1 MIDRSTLGLV
11 ARNVARSSLPTFN
24 QLVQLPGTTD
34 PVPTRLSAKGVNIMT
49 IQNGKCYIGIDVSKA
64 ILDVYI
70 LPCKKY
76 MQFTND
82 AKGIQ
87 KLNKKL
93 MSFPQTSIAMESTGG
108 YEKTAAQVLHKA
120 GLSVSVVNPRLIRDF
135 AKALGKTAKTDRID
149 AEVIA
154 LFAEKIQPQAN
165 VVCNENQQNLAA
177 LNARRRQIIE
187 MITMEKNRLDKA
199 SNGLKKSMQRIIK
212 ALEKE
217 LQAIN
222 EALEKS
228 IQSDADYAQKNA
240 LLKSIKGVGSVVAA
254 GIIADLPEL
263 GNVGPKQISALAGLV
278 PYNRDSGTLRGKRT
292 IWGGRASVRTTLY
305 MATLVA
311 TRHNPQIKCFYERL
325 CHAGKQKK
333 VAITAC
339 MHKLLIIMNA
349 MIKHGEPWRIATA
362 IEI

>member
-1 MIDRSTLGLV
+1 
-11 ARNVARSSLPTFN
+11 
-24 QLVQLPGTTD
+24 
-34 PVPTRLSAKGVNIMT
+34 MT
-49 IQNGKCYIGIDVSKA
+49 IQDEKCYIGIDVSKA

-76 MQFTND
+76 MQFKND

-87 KLNKKL
+87 KLREKL
-93 MSFPQTSIAMESTGG
+93 KSFSQASIVMEATGG
-108 YEKTAAQVLHKA
+108 YEKPVAQSLQKA
-120 GLSVSVVNPRLIRDF
+120 GFNVAVVNPRHIRDF
-135 AKALGKTAKTDRID
+135 AKALGKLAKTDRID

-154 LFAEKIQPQAN
+154 LFAEKMQPPTN
-165 VVCNENQQNLAA
+165 VMYNENQQNLAE

-199 SNGLKKSMQRIIK
+199 SNELKKSIQRIIK

-228 IQSDADYAQKNA
+228 IQNDADYAQKNT
-240 LLKSIKGVGSVVAA
+240 LLKSIKGVGSVVAV
-254 GIIADLPEL
+254 GIIAELPEL
-263 GNVGPKQISALAGLV
+263 GNVTAKQISALAGLA
-278 PYNRDSGTLRGKRT
+278 PYNRDSGTMRGKRT
-292 IWGGRASVRTTLY
+292 IWGGRVSVRTTLY

-311 TRHNPQIKCFYERL
+311 MKHNPQIKSFYERL
-325 CHAGKQKK
+325 CNAGKLKK

-339 MHKLLIIMNA
+339 MHKLLVIMNA
-349 MIKHGEPWRIATA
+349 MIKHGESWRMATA

>member
-1 MIDRSTLGLV
+1 
-11 ARNVARSSLPTFN
+11 
-24 QLVQLPGTTD
+24 
-34 PVPTRLSAKGVNIMT
+34 MT
-49 IQNGKCYIGIDVSKA
+49 IQDGKCYIGIDVSKA

-70 LPCKKY
+70 LPFKKY
-76 MQFTND
+76 MQFKND
-82 AKGIQ
+82 IKGIQ
-87 KLNKKL
+87 KLTEKL
-93 MSFPQTSIAMESTGG
+93 KSFPQASIVMEATGG
-108 YEKTAAQVLHKA
+108 YEKPIAQSLQKA
-120 GLSVSVVNPRLIRDF
+120 GLSVSVVNPRPIRDF
-135 AKALGKTAKTDRID
+135 AKALGKLAKTDRID

-154 LFAEKIQPQAN
+154 LFAEKMQPKAN
-165 VVCNENQQNLAA
+165 VTYNENQQKLTE

-199 SNGLKKSMQRIIK
+199 SNELKKSIQRIIK

-228 IQSDADYAQKNA
+228 IQNDADYAQKNA

-263 GNVGPKQISALAGLV
+263 GNVGPKQISALAGLA

-311 TRHNPQIKCFYERL
+311 TRHNPQIKSFYERL
-325 CHAGKQKK
+325 CNAGKQKK

-339 MHKLLIIMNA
+339 MHKLLIVMNA
-349 MIKHGEPWRIATA
+349 MIKHNESWRTATA

>member
-1 MIDRSTLGLV
+1 MM
-11 ARNVARSSLPTFN
+11 
-24 QLVQLPGTTD
+24 VQD
-34 PVPTRLSAKGVNIMT
+34 EKFH
-49 IQNGKCYIGIDVSKA
+49 IGIDVSKA

-70 LPCKKY
+70 LPSKKY
-76 MQFTND
+76 MQFKND
-82 AKGIQ
+82 IKSI
-87 KLNKKL
+87 KKL
-93 MSFPQTSIAMESTGG
+93 SEKLKSFPQASIVMEATGG
-108 YEKTAAQVLHKA
+108 YEKPVAQSLQKV
-120 GLSVSVVNPRLIRDF
+120 GFSVSVVNPRPIRDF
-135 AKALGKTAKTDRID
+135 AKALGKLAKTDKID

-154 LFAEKIQPQAN
+154 LFAEKMQPQAN
-165 VVCNENQQNLAA
+165 VAYNENQQKLTE
-177 LNARRRQIIE
+177 LNTRRRQIIE

-199 SNGLKKSMQRIIK
+199 SKELRKSIQRIIK

-228 IQSDADYAQKNA
+228 IQNDADYAQKNT
-240 LLKSIKGVGSVVAA
+240 LLKSIKGVGTVVAA

-263 GNVGPKQISALAGLV
+263 GNVSAKQISALAGLA

-292 IWGGRASVRTTLY
+292 IWGGRAFVRTTLY

-311 TRHNPQIKCFYERL
+311 TRHNPQIKIFYERL
-325 CHAGKQKK
+325 CNAGKQKK

-349 MIKHGEPWRIATA
+349 MIKHNESWRVATV

>member
-1 MIDRSTLGLV
+1 MMVHD
-11 ARNVARSSLPTFN
+11 
-24 QLVQLPGTTD
+24 
-34 PVPTRLSAKGVNIMT
+34 
-49 IQNGKCYIGIDVSKA
+49 GKCYIGIDVSKA

-70 LPCKKY
+70 LPFKKY
-76 MQFTND
+76 MQFKND
-82 AKGIQ
+82 SKGIQ
-87 KLNKKL
+87 KLTEKL
-93 MSFPQTSIAMESTGG
+93 KTFSQDSIVMEATGG
-108 YEKTAAQVLHKA
+108 YEKPVAQSLQKV
-120 GLSVSVVNPRLIRDF
+120 GFSVSVVNPRYIRDF
-135 AKALGKTAKTDRID
+135 AKALGKLAKTDRID

-154 LFAEKIQPQAN
+154 LYAEKMQPKAN
-165 VVCNENQQNLAA
+165 VMDNENQQKLAA
-177 LNARRRQIIE
+177 LNARRRQIID
-187 MITMEKNRLDKA
+187 MIIMEKNRLDKV
-199 SNGLKKSMQRIIK
+199 SDELKKSIQRIIK

-217 LQAIN
+217 LQTIN

-228 IQSDADYAQKNA
+228 IQNDASYAQKNT

-263 GNVGPKQISALAGLV
+263 GNVSTKQISALAGLA

-292 IWGGRASVRTTLY
+292 IWGGRASVRSTLY

-311 TRHNPQIKCFYERL
+311 TRHNAQIKSFYERL
-325 CHAGKQKK
+325 CNAGKQKK

-349 MIKHGEPWRIATA
+349 MIKHNESWRTATA

>member
-1 MIDRSTLGLV
+1 
-11 ARNVARSSLPTFN
+11 
-24 QLVQLPGTTD
+24 
-34 PVPTRLSAKGVNIMT
+34 MT
-49 IQNGKCYIGIDVSKA
+49 IQDGKCYTGIDVSKA

-70 LPCKKY
+70 LPFKKY
-76 MQFTND
+76 MQFKND
-82 AKGIQ
+82 TKGIQ
-87 KLNKKL
+87 KLTEKL
-93 MSFPQTSIAMESTGG
+93 KSFPQALIVMEATGG
-108 YEKTAAQVLHKA
+108 YEKPVSQSLQKA
-120 GLSVSVVNPRLIRDF
+120 GLGVSVVNPRPIRDF
-135 AKALGKTAKTDRID
+135 AKALGKLAKTDRID

-154 LFAEKIQPQAN
+154 LFAEKMQPQAS
-165 VVCNENQQNLAA
+165 VVYNENQQKLAA
-177 LNARRRQIIE
+177 LNARRRQIID

-199 SNGLKKSMQRIIK
+199 SGELKKSIQRIIK

-222 EALEKS
+222 DALEES
-228 IQSDADYAQKNA
+228 IQNDADYAQKNE

-254 GIIADLPEL
+254 GIIADLPEI
-263 GNVGPKQISALAGLV
+263 GSVSAKQITALAGLA

-311 TRHNPQIKCFYERL
+311 TRHNPQIKSFYERL
-325 CHAGKQKK
+325 CNAGKQKK

-349 MIKHGEPWRIATA
+349 MIKHGELWRVATV